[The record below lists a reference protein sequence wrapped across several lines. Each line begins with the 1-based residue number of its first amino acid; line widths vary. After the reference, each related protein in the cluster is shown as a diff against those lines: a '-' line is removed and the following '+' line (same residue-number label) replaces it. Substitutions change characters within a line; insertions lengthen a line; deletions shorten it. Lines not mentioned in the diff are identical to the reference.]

1 MGRFTDDMGRLRQ
14 DIESQRDARHS
25 MIANNRQ
32 EVAEAAQAFMSDL
45 RDRVENLQTGFRQ
58 AHAEMA
64 ADLRAGHQAYLQ
76 RLGTAVADL
85 QRETTDLVGH
95 LAGERN
101 AARQA
106 WHQSPP
112 RARKAPG
119 KDTKTASRR
128 GRP

>member
-14 DIESQRDARHS
+14 DIESQRDARYT

-32 EVAEAAQAFMSDL
+32 EVAAAAQAFMSDL
-45 RDRVENLQTGFRQ
+45 RDRVEGLQSGFRQ
-58 AHAEMA
+58 SHAEMA
-64 ADLRAGHQAYLQ
+64 ASLRASHQAYLQ
-76 RLGTAVADL
+76 QLGTAVADL
-85 QRETTDLVGH
+85 QRQTTDLVDH

-119 KDTKTASRR
+119 KDTKTLRR
-128 GRP
+128 ARP